1 MNKSANVFCVVLLIA
16 AAAFTLSLFAD
27 PAEAAGVKLTEQ
39 TETEM
44 CGSDFAVEKGAEI
57 DFKSE
62 TEVFAGL
69 DTPVSLNASETASE
83 TIFGT
88 NSKKSENASAT
99 SAPKMYYE
107 IPLSRGLQ
115 DLIFDEC
122 ERYGLSPQI
131 VIALIERESRFDTY
145 ALGDDGRAFGLMQVQ
160 PKRHLRRMIDMG
172 CTNLFD
178 PYQNVKVGIA
188 VLGELKYRRNDIC
201 WALTAYNS
209 GEADADKGIN
219 DYALSVIE
227 QAGQIE
233 KMRCYNG

>member
-1 MNKSANVFCVVLLIA
+1 MNKLVYVFCVVLVF
-16 AAAFTLSLFAD
+16 FTAVFTVSFFAG
-27 PAEAAGVKLTEQ
+27 PAEAAGGKRDEP

-44 CGSDFAVEKGAEI
+44 CRSDIAVENGAEI
-57 DFKSE
+57 DFDGE

-69 DTPVSLNASETASE
+69 DTPESINASETASE

-88 NSKKSENASAT
+88 VSEKSENAT
-99 SAPKMYYE
+99 RYYE
-107 IPLSRGLQ
+107 IPLSREVQ
-115 DLIFDEC
+115 DLIFAEC

-160 PKRHLRRMIDMG
+160 PKWHLRRMVDMG
-172 CTNLFD
+172 CTDLFD

-188 VLGELKYRRNDIC
+188 ILGELKYRRNDVG

-209 GEADADKGIN
+209 GEANADKGIN
-219 DYALSVIE
+219 DYAVGVIE